1 MELRSG
7 PVGQAGLRG
16 IIGRIGFFFS
26 VVVVVS
32 PAILVFLWMLSL
44 AFKTDIDNIAY
55 PPVFI
60 PNPPTLDNFFS
71 VFENSPFARYTINSI
86 VVTGS
91 ATLLALLVGVPA
103 GYGIA
108 KARAHKL
115 GVLVLLAR
123 LTPGLSF
130 LIPLYIMFQ
139 MLGLTGTL
147 WPMVITHLVITVPI
161 VAWVMIGFFETLPH
175 DLEEAAMI
183 DGCTLWQAFYRIALP
198 LSRPGIVVAAI
209 LSIIFS
215 WNNFIFGVVLAGR
228 ETRTLPVAVYN
239 VLTFE
244 QLSWGPL
251 AAAALVVM
259 LPVLILT
266 IIIQREIVSGLAAG
280 GVK

>member
-16 IIGRIGFFFS
+16 ILGRIGFFLS

-130 LIPLYIMFQ
+130 LIPLYILFQ

-147 WPMVITHLVITVPI
+147 WPMIITHLVITVPI

-183 DGCTLWQAFYRIALP
+183 DGCTLWQAFRRIALP

>member
-16 IIGRIGFFFS
+16 ILGRIGFFLS

-123 LTPGLSF
+123 LTPRLSF

>member
-16 IIGRIGFFFS
+16 ILGRIGFFLS

-86 VVTGS
+86 IVTGS

-130 LIPLYIMFQ
+130 LIPLYILFQ

-161 VAWVMIGFFETLPH
+161 VAWIMIGFFETLPH